1 MFRKTKMLWFGL
13 IFTAVCAFP
22 AMAKDSISH
31 IMNINI
37 KVDRNIQDLE
47 PGENLGNI
55 SEADFPTGNTDRYHV
70 DAVQWIDSG
79 NADTL
84 RVGSE
89 PKVKLYLTADSKDK
103 PNGDTLYYQFFGAY
117 NSSNVRVNNAS
128 FVSARRISATELEVI
143 LQLRPI
149 AGTYDAPDNLAWSEN
164 SLGRASWTAGDN
176 SSGYFEVKLLK
187 EGKQLAKITTDA
199 RSLNLYPW
207 MTEEGSYTFSVK
219 SIPYTDSQK
228 KSGKASD
235 ETESDTLQ
243 ITSGNRSTGAGK
255 YGEIQIFGQ
264 NAEKHANTTIPS
276 TIGWSQMN
284 GKWYFRYPNSQP
296 AVNAWLDW
304 NGHWYHFNGQGEM
317 ETGWFKSTY
326 GNWFYLD
333 PTNGDAKTG
342 WRLINNVWYYFTPE
356 QGDRQCI
363 MLSGGIFPIGQESYY
378 FDGSGAMRTGWIGVM
393 VNGKQIYYYFR
404 ESGAMVKNTTI
415 NGFRLNE
422 QGQWVS

>member
-55 SEADFPTGNTDRYHV
+55 SEADFSTGNTDRYHV

-79 NADTL
+79 NMDTL

-149 AGTYDAPDNLAWSEN
+149 AGTYGAPDNLAWSAN
-164 SLGRASWTAGDN
+164 SLGRASWTAG
-176 SSGYFEVKLLK
+176 
-187 EGKQLAKITTDA
+187 
-199 RSLNLYPW
+199 
-207 MTEEGSYTFSVK
+207 
-219 SIPYTDSQK
+219 
-228 KSGKASD
+228 
-235 ETESDTLQ
+235 
-243 ITSGNRSTGAGK
+243 
-255 YGEIQIFGQ
+255 
-264 NAEKHANTTIPS
+264 
-276 TIGWSQMN
+276 
-284 GKWYFRYPNSQP
+284 
-296 AVNAWLDW
+296 
-304 NGHWYHFNGQGEM
+304 
-317 ETGWFKSTY
+317 
-326 GNWFYLD
+326 
-333 PTNGDAKTG
+333 
-342 WRLINNVWYYFTPE
+342 
-356 QGDRQCI
+356 
-363 MLSGGIFPIGQESYY
+363 
-378 FDGSGAMRTGWIGVM
+378 
-393 VNGKQIYYYFR
+393 
-404 ESGAMVKNTTI
+404 
-415 NGFRLNE
+415 
-422 QGQWVS
+422 